1 MSNVF
6 KKLICVGLTVLLV
19 GLVPGVGMTAY
30 AKDAETESETEEE
43 IVYEK
48 ESNNKKSKANEIA
61 LDGSI
66 TGKLSS
72 EKDVDWYKI
81 KALGDGKLLFNFAP
95 ETSSVYAY
103 CWYATIY
110 DSDGKT
116 VLNEGTLSGQKAS
129 DFSVKDVKENTYY
142 LKISRIFAN

>member
-66 TGKLSS
+66 TGKL
-72 EKDVDWYKI
+72 
-81 KALGDGKLLFNFAP
+81 
-95 ETSSVYAY
+95 
-103 CWYATIY
+103 
-110 DSDGKT
+110 
-116 VLNEGTLSGQKAS
+116 
-129 DFSVKDVKENTYY
+129 
-142 LKISRIFAN
+142 

>member
-81 KALGDGKLLFNFAP
+81 KALGD
-95 ETSSVYAY
+95 
-103 CWYATIY
+103 
-110 DSDGKT
+110 
-116 VLNEGTLSGQKAS
+116 
-129 DFSVKDVKENTYY
+129 
-142 LKISRIFAN
+142 